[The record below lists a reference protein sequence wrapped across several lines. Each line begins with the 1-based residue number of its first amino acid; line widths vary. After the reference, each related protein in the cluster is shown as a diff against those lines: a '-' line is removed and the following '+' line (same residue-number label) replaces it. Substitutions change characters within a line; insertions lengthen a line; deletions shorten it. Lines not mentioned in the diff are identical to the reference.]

1 VRTIAAKETSRNV
14 IVVVH
19 DHQLVPTHLPARCV
33 AYWNDR
39 NPPSGTV
46 SVPAKVDELAA
57 SLIDEYCG
65 WTHELGETIV
75 NGRSIREHLAFR
87 PDFSFW
93 WTGLIAE
100 KAPLKSPAIYEIFK
114 LRALERIYEDQNC
127 TGLVYVGA
135 DPLLHETLR
144 SWMRARSHSYERI
157 GSPRLRRRRSRHT
170 IASRLPHIVQ
180 ALGYLVLKYWTRYR
194 HMVRTLPSRRRSPQA
209 TIVTYFPNVDL
220 ERTAGGRFWSRYWED
235 LHDLLDHMPVAINWL
250 WLYVD
255 SDQASFTDAIALRD
269 RCNRE
274 RADKYRHYLL
284 DEFVTFRAIRRA
296 VGIFAKS
303 VAAARRL
310 RGAAEAFRFQG
321 SCLNFFPVLSN
332 DWKSSLIGLTAM
344 DAYLTAELFDAAA
357 VHIGRNV
364 WTLYTW
370 ENQGWEHSALAAWRR
385 HGVGGRVIGVQ
396 HATLPAL
403 DLRAYGDVRDAALP
417 APVARPLPDVFAV
430 NGSGAA
436 AVIHRGV
443 SPDRVVVTEALRYGH
458 LERAATAASD
468 RQAARTLLVITGFRA
483 SEAEEQLRLLQEA
496 SDVGALTRFARVWIK
511 PHPMAPMPHIL
522 RAQRFTVEHSVVTDP
537 LWALL
542 RAADVVFVANS
553 TSAVAEALYLGIPAA
568 VCASADEMNMSPA
581 FGHADVPMIANAAEL
596 AAFLQRPV
604 AARWPADY
612 LVIDHELPRWRRL
625 LSA

>member
-1 VRTIAAKETSRNV
+1 MRTISANETSRNV

-19 DHQLVPTHLPARCV
+19 DHQSVPVHLSARCV

-57 SLIDEYCG
+57 SLVDEYCG

-100 KAPLKSPAIYEIFK
+100 KAPLKSPAIYEVFK
-114 LRALERIYEDQNC
+114 LRALERLYEDENC

-135 DPLLHETLR
+135 DRLLHETLR
-144 SWMRARSHSYERI
+144 SWMRMLGHSYERI
-157 GSPRLRRRRSRHT
+157 GSLRLRRRRPRHA
-170 IASRLPHIVQ
+170 IVSRLPHIVQ
-180 ALGYLVLKYWTRYR
+180 ALGYLALKYWTRYR
-194 HMVRTLPSRRRSPQA
+194 HVMRTPPSRRRSPQA

-220 ERTAGGRFWSRYWED
+220 DRTAGGRFWSRYWED
-235 LHDLLDHMPVAINWL
+235 LHDVLDHIPVAINWL

-255 SDQASFTDAIALRD
+255 SDQASFGDAIALRD

-274 RADKYRHYLL
+274 QPDKYWHYLI
-284 DEFVTFRAIRRA
+284 DEFATFRAIRRA
-296 VGIFAKS
+296 CGTFAKS
-303 VAAARRL
+303 VAAAHRL
-310 RGAAEAFRFQG
+310 RAAADAFRFQR
-321 SCLNFFPVLSN
+321 SSLNFFPVLAN
-332 DWKSSLIGLTAM
+332 DWKSSLLGLTAM

-357 VHIGRNV
+357 VHIGRNA

-385 HGVGGRVIGVQ
+385 HGVGGRIIAVQ
-396 HATLPAL
+396 HATLPPL
-403 DLRAYGDVRDAALP
+403 DLRAYGDVRDSARP
-417 APVARPLPDVFAV
+417 APTARPLPDVFAV

-436 AVIHRGV
+436 AVIRRGV

-458 LERAATAASD
+458 LARTATAGTD
-468 RQAARTLLVITGFRA
+468 REAARTLLVVTGFRA
-483 SEAEEQLRLLQEA
+483 SEAAEQLRLLQEA
-496 SDVGALTRFARVWIK
+496 GDAGALARFARVWIK
-511 PHPMAPMPHIL
+511 PHPMAPMPQLL
-522 RAQRFTVEHSVVTDP
+522 RAQRFTIEHTVVTDP

-542 RAADVVFVANS
+542 RTADVVFVANS
-553 TSAVAEALYLGIPAA
+553 TSAVAEALHLGIPAA

-581 FGHADVPMIANAAEL
+581 FGHADVPMIGSADDL
-596 AAFLQRPV
+596 AAFLQKPV
-604 AARWPADY
+604 VARWPADY